1 LSDLFGLHEPLLA
14 DFSCALLDK
23 IRYVGRLYV
32 FPAHVAFSSSVF
44 GDTKLVLPLVE
55 VRALNRKKSVL
66 VVPDAIELVCGEPS
80 LPLDQC
86 ETFVFAS
93 FFNRELAFTTLERAW
108 RAATAPAPAP
118 SSPTPTP
125 TPTPIEVPPTND
137 EAVTSTTAMLE
148 SSAPVPIPAVPA
160 AAAAVDDSTTRLR
173 NSPLSHSASKR
184 TRRPATMP
192 SVLPSLMPENDDD
205 ALPFISVGCPHVA
218 NSSVDEV
225 FTSESA
231 TGSTTIQQDLPNC
244 SLAIVWHQ
252 LFKTT
257 AFWRHVHAKNGFLDF
272 EGSPWRARTASDSS
286 SSNNNNNSTGG
297 TAVAAGG
304 DNSSGGGDATE
315 YKPATCCVERL
326 ITFKVALS
334 QPVGPKSTRMTQT
347 LVARFVTA
355 RRLVIETVSQCH
367 DAPYADSFLVNS
379 MLVVDEKHD
388 GSCHL
393 RIWWGVRFL
402 RTVWM
407 VKGLIES
414 TALRDN
420 QQFYGL
426 WALEALTALHERRIA
441 TLGESDEHAVE
452 ATPRVVEPAPKEP
465 EEREVVQQIQQIV
478 VGDNPPMLARSVV
491 MSLSG
496 VILLWL
502 AWWGVSALSASG
514 APPADDPVRQLREQV
529 TRLEARIDSL
539 SAALTRIAHLLPDER
554 RDQVRTVLST
564 LESSEQTQAVS
575 SGFGAR
581 MLIHRAAQLS
591 GSAED
596 ARTLALLSDAL
607 EQLSR
612 TPPSDNTWSSTA
624 MSFVTIVVAI
634 LVSVAIACVARH

>member
-1 LSDLFGLHEPLLA
+1 
-14 DFSCALLDK
+14 
-23 IRYVGRLYV
+23 
-32 FPAHVAFSSSVF
+32 VF

-108 RAATAPAPAP
+108 RAAVAPPPA
-118 SSPTPTP
+118 
-125 TPTPIEVPPTND
+125 
-137 EAVTSTTAMLE
+137 AV
-148 SSAPVPIPAVPA
+148 A
-160 AAAAVDDSTTRLR
+160 AAAAAPPPVPPSPTPHEVPPPAAAHGDADADTAAAKAAPLAVPVDDASTRLR
-173 NSPLSHSASKR
+173 ASPLSHSASKR
-184 TRRPATMP
+184 SRRPATMP

-205 ALPFISVGCPHVA
+205 ALPFISTGCPHVT

-231 TGSTTIQQDLPNC
+231 TGSTTIQQELPNC
-244 SLAIVWHQ
+244 SLAVVWHT

-257 AFWRHVHAKNGFLDF
+257 AFWRHVHSKNGFLDF

-286 SSNNNNNSTGG
+286 STSGTGASG
-297 TAVAAGG
+297 AGDGGGAGG
-304 DNSSGGGDATE
+304 GVGGGGSGGSGIDAE

-326 ITFKVALS
+326 ITFRVSLS

-388 GSCHL
+388 GSCLL

-426 WALEALTALHERRIA
+426 WSLEALTALHERRVA
-441 TLGESDEHAVE
+441 AAADGDDSAVD
-452 ATPRVVEPAPKEP
+452 ATPRLVAEPAAKEA
-465 EEREVVQQIQQIV
+465 EEREVVQQIQHIV

-496 VILLWL
+496 VVLLWL

-514 APPADDPVRQLREQV
+514 APPDDPVRQLREHV
-529 TRLEARIDSL
+529 TRLEARIDTL
-539 SAALTRIAHLLPDER
+539 SAALTRVAHLLPDDR
-554 RDQVRTVLST
+554 REQVHTVLST
-564 LESSEQTQAVS
+564 LESSEQAKAAGAS
-575 SGFGAR
+575 FGAR

-596 ARTLALLSDAL
+596 ARTVALLSDAL

-612 TPPSDNTWSSTA
+612 ATPHESNWSSTT

-634 LVSVAIACVARH
+634 LVSVAIACVARR